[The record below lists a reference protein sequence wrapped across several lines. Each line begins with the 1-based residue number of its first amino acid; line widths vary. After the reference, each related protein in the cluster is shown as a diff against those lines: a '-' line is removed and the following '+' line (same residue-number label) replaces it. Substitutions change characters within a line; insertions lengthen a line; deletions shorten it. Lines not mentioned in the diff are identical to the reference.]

1 MNERNE
7 ERAKENS
14 APVNFNFFIFFLIFF
29 LLRFHL
35 SKLLAVK

>member
-14 APVNFNFFIFFLIFF
+14 APVNFNFFIFFSHFF
-29 LLRFHL
+29 SSSF
-35 SKLLAVK
+35 SPE

>member
-14 APVNFNFFIFFLIFF
+14 APVNFNFFIFFLTFF
-29 LLRFHL
+29 SSSF
-35 SKLLAVK
+35 SPE